1 MNNPIPTII
10 ACNSNNQHH
19 VYILGIIDQRYL
31 RHVHLSLPVY
41 LPCHVPSLPLP
52 VLLPVQLHH
61 PLFSQPIGLP
71 TWNPHCL
78 LLRPHALCWLVLVE
92 LVLVELL
99 LRVDVDVALCVL
111 PSKHL
116 VSVYVQDS
124 MHNSRHNEN
133 LMQREE
139 EEEGSLGDW
148 LGAEMYFPY

>member
-1 MNNPIPTII
+1 M
-10 ACNSNNQHH
+10 
-19 VYILGIIDQRYL
+19 
-31 RHVHLSLPVY
+31 
-41 LPCHVPSLPLP
+41 
-52 VLLPVQLHH
+52 
-61 PLFSQPIGLP
+61 
-71 TWNPHCL
+71 
-78 LLRPHALCWLVLVE
+78 
-92 LVLVELL
+92 ELL